1 MQGANELELI
11 RKNGTKDVSR
21 FRDIKIADS
30 GVVRVTLSGDRF
42 GGN

>member
-21 FRDIKIADS
+21 FRDIKITDS